1 MSTRTATII
10 GGIGRTLISLG
21 LITLSFAAFQLWGTG
36 IQEARAQAS
45 LEDDFEQRLSEVQAQ
60 ASDLGLDMS
69 PTTTAPTSAGSGL
82 EVGTEDDDLADPGQD
97 DNPVILA
104 ETAPPITVDPLL
116 QKLLSVDQGSVVGN
130 ISIPAIG
137 LERHMVEGIQ
147 RDHLRDGPGHYP
159 TSPLPGQPG
168 NSAVAGHRTTYGEPF
183 ADIDLL
189 SPGDEIV
196 MTTLQGVFTYKV
208 MPHTSPEGEEVGHFI
223 VTPQQVE
230 ILQDYGDNR
239 LTLTACHPKYSARQR
254 IVVTALLVEAPA
266 PVTPTTVPPVDNAEV
281 ASEDAVELRGD
292 ELALDEGNV
301 VGIDEN
307 ALSESLGWNYD
318 ERGPTILWG
327 LVTAI
332 IALIAVVVGHLWKR
346 WASYVLATPVF
357 LSSLFVCFSHLD
369 KFLPAL

>member
-45 LEDDFEQRLSEVQAQ
+45 LEDDFEQRLSEVKAQ
-60 ASDLGLDMS
+60 TRDLGLDVS
-69 PTTTAPTSAGSGL
+69 PTTSAPAQTESELG
-82 EVGTEDDDLADPGQD
+82 VGVEDDVLVDPD
-97 DNPVILA
+97 EVDNPVILA
-104 ETAPPITVDPLL
+104 ESVPPVTVDPLL

-130 ISIPAIG
+130 IAIPAIG

-208 MPHTSPEGEEVGHFI
+208 MAHTSADGEELGHFI

-254 IVVTALLVEAPA
+254 IVVTALLVEEPA
-266 PVTPTTVPPVDNAEV
+266 PVTPTTVPPADNAEL
-281 ASEDAVELRGD
+281 ANEDNVELGD
-292 ELALDEGNV
+292 EELALDEGNV

-327 LVTAI
+327 LLAAV

-346 WASYVLATPVF
+346 WASYMLATPVF
-357 LSSLFVCFSHLD
+357 LSALFVCFSHLD